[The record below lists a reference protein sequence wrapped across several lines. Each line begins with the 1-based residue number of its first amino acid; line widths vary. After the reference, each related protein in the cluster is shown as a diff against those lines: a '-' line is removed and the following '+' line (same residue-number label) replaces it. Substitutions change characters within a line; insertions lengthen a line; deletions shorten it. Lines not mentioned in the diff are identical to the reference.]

1 MRDEKSFQTRNE
13 TAGILEVFQ
22 GCVTQAG
29 AIYRPQM
36 IHDVVDGAIH
46 ITKVHAPKSLIAA
59 DFMTIGQSGC
69 IFFVHFICYDTCEV
83 RDVIHS
89 VKGKRHPLLR
99 KLWKQRAFFL
109 MLLPGLAYY
118 VIYKYAPIVLG
129 VATSV
134 VKYNLRKGLAGSKLL
149 NPWYSNFKFF
159 FESNY
164 FSQLLS
170 NTLIISLSKI
180 LLTIPIALLLA
191 ILLYEC
197 RSVKLRRC
205 VQTLTYMPHFLS
217 WIVIYGMCFSLL
229 SETNGMV
236 NVLIRK
242 LTGHTVPFFTDA
254 HIFRGVIIWSDVWKS
269 VGWQSIIYMAAI
281 AGVDPNLYDAAHI
294 DGSGRLKSIWY
305 ITLPSIMPVVITT
318 LVLKCGNV
326 LDAGFDQIFVM
337 YNTAVRSTVDIIDTW
352 VYRTGLEQWN
362 ISLSSAVGL
371 FKSVISMILVILVN
385 QLAKKWEA
393 SVW

>member
-1 MRDEKSFQTRNE
+1 MMQ
-13 TAGILEVFQ
+13 
-22 GCVTQAG
+22 
-29 AIYRPQM
+29 
-36 IHDVVDGAIH
+36 
-46 ITKVHAPKSLIAA
+46 
-59 DFMTIGQSGC
+59 
-69 IFFVHFICYDTCEV
+69 
-83 RDVIHS
+83 S

-109 MLLPGLAYY
+109 MLLPGLVYY

-149 NPWYSNFKFF
+149 DPWYSNFKFF

-197 RSVKLRRC
+197 HSVKLRRC

-229 SETNGMV
+229 SETNGLV

-281 AGVDPNLYDAAHI
+281 AGVDPNLYEAAHI
-294 DGSGRLKSIWY
+294 DGAGRLKSIWY
-305 ITLPSIMPVVITT
+305 VTLPSIMPVVVTT